1 MEASIIFHFAGRGSA
16 EQRLALVD
24 FAQLLDPRWKAPHEE
39 ANFKTVSTGLSF
51 LKGFL
56 HSTYNFVQGG
66 MSNPYD
72 CRVAFAYWFPGIA
85 GALGATI
92 VYPIDMG
99 MYWISSCFTN
109 FAD

>member
-16 EQRLALVD
+16 EKRLALVD
-24 FAQLLDPRWKAPHEE
+24 FAQLLDPRWKSPHDEVDI
-39 ANFKTVSTGLSF
+39 KPVSAGLSI

-56 HSTYNFVQGG
+56 HSAYNFAQGG
-66 MSNPYD
+66 TLNQRI
-72 CRVAFAYWFPGIA
+72 CGITLTYWNPGIA

-99 MYWISSCFTN
+99 M
-109 FAD
+109 